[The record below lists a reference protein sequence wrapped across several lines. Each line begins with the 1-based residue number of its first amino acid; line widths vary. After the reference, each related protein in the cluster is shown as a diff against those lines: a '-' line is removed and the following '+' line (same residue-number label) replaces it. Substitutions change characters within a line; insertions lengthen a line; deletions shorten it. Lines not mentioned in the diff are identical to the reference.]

1 MIKLENSFDY
11 KNFDKLVVTVKRDKQ
26 EGIINDYRLF
36 GWEKI
41 ETADDDVFYDL
52 VHLTFSRPHVIENK
66 DELLYLQVCYE
77 ERLNKASDLERYKYS
92 LSSVFYCTLLT
103 FVVLGIILSLISIL
117 KYSNILIGI
126 LFVLGSILLSGLIIP
141 INKLRKRENGKYI
154 DKVNEILE
162 QIKDILQKVKSL
174 RGIKDEK

>member
-1 MIKLENSFDY
+1 MENSFDY

-26 EGIINDYRLF
+26 EGIINDYALF
-36 GWEKI
+36 GWKKI
-41 ETADDDVFYDL
+41 QTKDDDVFYDL
-52 VHLTFSRPHVIENK
+52 VHLTFYRPHVIENK

-77 ERLNKASDLERYKYS
+77 ERLNKASDLERYKNG
-92 LSSVFYCTLLT
+92 LSSIFYCTLLLLA
-103 FVVLGIILSLISIL
+103 VLGIIFSLINIL
-117 KYSNILIGI
+117 KYSNLLIGL
-126 LFVLGSILLSGLIIP
+126 LFILGSVLLGGLIIP